1 MTIIQLFY
9 RPPNEISFIIEE
21 KTRDQLFEFINPES
35 NLKRTYFSN
44 SQLKLF
50 KKRQA
55 GLVSGNLVSV
65 NLGSW
70 TDGDIHFL
78 CDSIYSIRFK
88 SWDFEEK
95 ADKQFQLYLKKKINC
110 VLTANNIGKSTP
122 MYQSVE
128 NSFRDISHSGINRVG
143 KVQ

>member
-1 MTIIQLFY
+1 MHHRKCHNKYHLFLYFPSFSDIIVQLFY
-9 RPPNEISFIIEE
+9 RPPNEISFIIE
-21 KTRDQLFEFINPES
+21 KKIRDQLFEFINPES
-35 NLKRTYFSN
+35 NLKRTYFSK

-50 KKRQA
+50 KTRQA

-88 SWDFEEK
+88 SWEFEEK
-95 ADKQFQLYLKKKINC
+95 ADKQFQLYLKKKLC
-110 VLTANNIGKSTP
+110 S
-122 MYQSVE
+122 
-128 NSFRDISHSGINRVG
+128 NS
-143 KVQ
+143 K